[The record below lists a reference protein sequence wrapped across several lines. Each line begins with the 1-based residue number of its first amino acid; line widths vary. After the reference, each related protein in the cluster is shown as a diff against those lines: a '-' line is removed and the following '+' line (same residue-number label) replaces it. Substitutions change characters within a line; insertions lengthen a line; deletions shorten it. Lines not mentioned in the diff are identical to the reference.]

1 MAEGSDVW
9 FRRFRRVA
17 RPRLRLVC
25 LPHAGG
31 SASTFRSWP
40 QWLPED
46 VEVLAVNLPGRQD
59 RLGEDCVSDMDR
71 LADGVAEALLPLSGE
86 PFALFGHSM
95 GASVAFEVAHRLEQ
109 RYGTVAATL
118 IVSGQQPPAR
128 YRVNEAHLGG
138 DPGLLAE
145 VRRLGGE
152 GAAFLDSPEMREL
165 LMPAIRGDFA
175 LMGAY
180 RPDPSL
186 RIAAPVDAW
195 VGDADVDVTVEETR
209 AWAEV
214 TTGPFAYRVFSGDHF
229 YLNAQSAEF
238 TGALLE
244 RLARPEAKAGSAPH
258 QVR

>member
-1 MAEGSDVW
+1 MAERSDVW

-31 SASTFRSWP
+31 SASTFRTWP
-40 QWLPED
+40 RWLPED
-46 VEVLAVNLPGRQD
+46 VELLAVSLPGRQD
-59 RLGEDCVSDMDR
+59 RLGEDCVSDMGP
-71 LADGVAEALLPLSGE
+71 LADAVAGALLPFLGE
-86 PFALFGHSM
+86 PLALFGHSM
-95 GASVAFEVAHRLEQ
+95 GASVAFEVAHRLETRQ
-109 RYGTVAATL
+109 GVTPAAL
-118 IVSGQQPPAR
+118 IVSGQQPPAH

-138 DPGLLAE
+138 DSGLLAE

-152 GAAFLDSPEMREL
+152 GAAFLNSPEMREL

-195 VGDADVDVTVEETR
+195 VGNADCDVTVEETR
-209 AWAEV
+209 AWAET
-214 TTGPFAYRVFSGDHF
+214 TTGPFAYRVFDGDHF
-229 YLNAQSAEF
+229 YLAAESAEF
-238 TGALLE
+238 TAGLVE
-244 RLARPEAKAGSAPH
+244 RLTATAGTA
-258 QVR
+258 VR